1 MINRA
6 VLLFSFSLIL
16 IGCSNDTKDLK
27 HYMNQIKLKKGN
39 EIAAAPV
46 CSVLPKFQF
55 PDNDNRRDPF
65 ILIKQQNPTKSLEQ
79 QSKRILED
87 IPLNDLIFVGTLKQG
102 SKLWGLIQQPDKQI
116 IRVLVG
122 DTMGK
127 NKGKIV
133 AIQNNFIELQEHS
146 NSSGIWKKQM
156 TKLNLNQ
163 GRPE

>member
-65 ILIKQQNPTKSLEQ
+65 ILIKQHFNYKLVNFKE
-79 QSKRILED
+79 K
-87 IPLNDLIFVGTLKQG
+87 IPLNKENTSKNVSKNQKKTIFMTLLFLTITFDQFMVEK
-102 SKLWGLIQQPDKQI
+102 
-116 IRVLVG
+116 
-122 DTMGK
+122 
-127 NKGKIV
+127 
-133 AIQNNFIELQEHS
+133 
-146 NSSGIWKKQM
+146 
-156 TKLNLNQ
+156 
-163 GRPE
+163 